1 MSDEVE
7 GPLAFVA
14 SVAAEKIDAG
24 LRKALASSDH
34 HPRREDETDA
44 AGCP

>member
-1 MSDEVE
+1 MGGEIRGS
-7 GPLAFVA
+7 LAFGA
-14 SVAAEKIDAG
+14 SVTAEKIDAG
-24 LRKALASSDH
+24 QEKALASSDH